1 MISIRL
7 DKPSYRFGE
16 TINATI
22 EIKLGKPTKARGVV
36 AELACEEETI
46 HQHTVVI
53 DKYNLDREHELGV
66 PYSGVV
72 KTEETKDTQT
82 TYDKDI
88 TVAGEGTYLQN
99 TIEARIPIPTS
110 GRATSH
116 EYGHDNR
123 IVVWILSV
131 KLDLPMWPDE
141 GAETEVF
148 IEGPL

>member
-1 MISIRL
+1 MISIL
-7 DKPSYRFGE
+7 TDKPSYRFGE
-16 TINATI
+16 TIHATI

-46 HQHTVVI
+46 HKTTVVI

-72 KTEETKDTQT
+72 KTEEEKNSQT

-88 TVAGEGTYLQN
+88 VISGEGTYHNN
-99 TIEARIPIPTS
+99 TIETKIPIPSS
-110 GRATSH
+110 GRPTSH

-123 IVVWILSV
+123 IVVWTLSV
-131 KLDLPMWPDE
+131 KLDIPMWPDE
-141 GAETEVF
+141 GAEKEVF
-148 IEGPL
+148 IEGAL